1 MCDPLEKGSNHRLC
15 KLCSL
20 PRFCTEGQWITH
32 FSNQSPRTMLKF
44 LGIYFCFFPLL
55 IFGQGNKLFPINLSI
70 FNEATAIPFT
80 QAFSTPIHPGLQIG
94 TEFNL
99 KSRPLARL
107 FQTAN
112 LSYFYHHRLNHGI
125 SLYSELGYEQRLQS
139 GPAFSALFGLG
150 YLHTFATAE
159 EFSFQDGQ
167 YRNRNDRGNAR
178 LMASLAFDVGFYLK
192 KDQPSSPKIFLRY
205 QSWLEYP
212 YSPGFIP
219 LMTHTNLHLGAKF
232 FLTKKNLR

>member
-1 MCDPLEKGSNHRLC
+1 
-15 KLCSL
+15 
-20 PRFCTEGQWITH
+20 
-32 FSNQSPRTMLKF
+32 MLKF

-112 LSYFYHHRLNHGI
+112 LSYFYHHRLNHEI

>member
-1 MCDPLEKGSNHRLC
+1 
-15 KLCSL
+15 
-20 PRFCTEGQWITH
+20 
-32 FSNQSPRTMLKF
+32 
-44 LGIYFCFFPLL
+44 
-55 IFGQGNKLFPINLSI
+55 
-70 FNEATAIPFT
+70 
-80 QAFSTPIHPGLQIG
+80 
-94 TEFNL
+94 
-99 KSRPLARL
+99 LARL

>member
-1 MCDPLEKGSNHRLC
+1 MSKTFLLLLSFVPLYVY
-15 KLCSL
+15 
-20 PRFCTEGQWITH
+20 GQK
-32 FSNQSPRTMLKF
+32 RT
-44 LGIYFCFFPLL
+44 PV
-55 IFGQGNKLFPINLSI
+55 PINLSF

-94 TEFNL
+94 TEFDL
-99 KSRPLARL
+99 KSKPSARL

-125 SLYSELGYEQRLQS
+125 SVYSELGYEQRLKF
-139 GPAFSALFGLG
+139 GPVFSALFGLG

-167 YRNRNDRGNAR
+167 YLNKNDRGNAR
-178 LMASLAFDVGFYLK
+178 LLASLAFDVGFYLK
-192 KDQPSSPKIFLRY
+192 KDQLHSPKIFLRY

-219 LMTHTNLHLGAKF
+219 LMTHTNLHLGTKF

>member
-1 MCDPLEKGSNHRLC
+1 MSKSIGIFFYF
-15 KLCSL
+15 L
-20 PRFCTEGQWITH
+20 PV
-32 FSNQSPRTMLKF
+32 
-44 LGIYFCFFPLL
+44 L
-55 IFGQGNKLFPINLSI
+55 IFGQGSKHIPVNLSF

-80 QAFSTPIHPGLQIG
+80 QAFSIPIHPGLQIG

-99 KSRPLARL
+99 KSKPSARL

-125 SLYSELGYEQRLQS
+125 SVYSELGYEQRLKF

-150 YLHTFATAE
+150 YLHTIATAE

-167 YRNRNDRGNAR
+167 YLNKNDRGNAR
-178 LMASLAFDVGFYLK
+178 LLASLAFDVGFYLK
-192 KDQPSSPKIFLRY
+192 KDQPNSPKIFLRY

-219 LMTHTNLHLGAKF
+219 VMTHTNLHLGTKF
-232 FLTKKNLR
+232 FLTKKN

>member
-1 MCDPLEKGSNHRLC
+1 MS
-15 KLCSL
+15 
-20 PRFCTEGQWITH
+20 
-32 FSNQSPRTMLKF
+32 KF
-44 LGIYFCFFPLL
+44 LGVFFSFLPLL
-55 IFGQGNKLFPINLSI
+55 IFGQGNKLIPLSLSF

-94 TEFNL
+94 TEFSL
-99 KSRPLARL
+99 KSRSSSRL

-125 SLYSELGYEQRLQS
+125 SVYSELAYEQRLKF

-167 YRNRNDRGNAR
+167 YLNKNDRGNAR
-178 LMASLAFDVGFYLK
+178 LLASLAFDVGCYVK
-192 KDQPSSPKIFLRY
+192 KDKANSPKIFLRY

-219 LMTHTNLHLGAKF
+219 LMTHTNLHLGTKF
-232 FLTKKNLR
+232 FLTKKNLQQ

>member
-1 MCDPLEKGSNHRLC
+1 MS
-15 KLCSL
+15 
-20 PRFCTEGQWITH
+20 
-32 FSNQSPRTMLKF
+32 KF
-44 LGIYFCFFPLL
+44 LGIFLSFPPLL
-55 IFGQGNKLFPINLSI
+55 IFGQGNKLIPINLSI

-99 KSRPLARL
+99 KSKPSARL

-125 SLYSELGYEQRLQS
+125 SIYSELGYEQRLQF
-139 GPAFSALFGLG
+139 GPAFSGLFGLG

-167 YRNRNDRGNAR
+167 YLNKNDRGNAR
-178 LMASLAFDVGFYLK
+178 LLASLAFDIGFYLK
-192 KDQPSSPKIFLRY
+192 KEQPKSPKIFLRY

-219 LMTHTNLHLGAKF
+219 LMTHTNLHLGTKF
-232 FLTKKNLR
+232 FLTKKNLQ

>member
-1 MCDPLEKGSNHRLC
+1 MSKTILLLLSFVPLYVY
-15 KLCSL
+15 
-20 PRFCTEGQWITH
+20 GQK
-32 FSNQSPRTMLKF
+32 RTPVL
-44 LGIYFCFFPLL
+44 
-55 IFGQGNKLFPINLSI
+55 INLSF

-99 KSRPLARL
+99 KSKPSARL

-112 LSYFYHHRLNHGI
+112 LNYFYHHRLNHGI
-125 SLYSELGYEQRLQS
+125 SLYSELGYEQRLQF

-159 EFSFQDGQ
+159 EFIFQDGQ
-167 YRNRNDRGNAR
+167 YLNKNDRGNAR
-178 LMASLAFDVGFYLK
+178 LLASLAFDVGFYVK
-192 KDQPSSPKIFLRY
+192 KDQSNSPKIFLRY

-219 LMTHTNLHLGAKF
+219 LMTHTNLHLGTKI
-232 FLTKKNLR
+232 FLTKKNLK